1 MVVTRSRKRSHKEV
15 VEEEINNNES
25 LSSTSSDSS
34 PVPSILQKLKKKTS
48 LKLKKKSKKPKT
60 IFEEIDLRDRFK
72 AIEDSK
78 NKENEINKKNI
89 ISNPKNKTIS
99 NIELNDNNT
108 VDNETQKIDE
118 NEIIKEKEI
127 QQKVIN
133 EKQLNKRRKRE
144 KEKNVNKQDNYRRAL
159 LKKQIFKSRVVDTFK
174 PFNIADSPVLKRT
187 VDLRNTMVRRSS
199 MNLRGKR
206 KSSAYGG
213 LCPPPLPN
221 TRSSSFYRFI
231 AFEQPEPIKMKQLL
245 LWCAERTMQEQND
258 ENINDTNK
266 NKQSNNSNEKD
277 IPKSILNKAKE
288 IQEEILQKLMCNKIE
303 TSWYNRE
310 KSPDEEECLKGK
322 NKINIDN
329 EKKLIEFQEKLEKLR
344 KEKNE
349 WALNYEYYK
358 QKHEEFIKRDSNK
371 PIIIDSNI
379 VNIDTLMASVSEE
392 EFNKVNMLLSRN
404 NKLENEKALPIEE
417 VEHILIPQ
425 IEDSLHHLIE
435 LKNSSQD
442 ICENVNNKITKAYQE
457 SAQSA
462 SSINKSNLSKINY
475 SGKEIIDPQNLLR
488 AISSIL

>member
-266 NKQSNNSNEKD
+266 NKQSN
-277 IPKSILNKAKE
+277 
-288 IQEEILQKLMCNKIE
+288 
-303 TSWYNRE
+303 
-310 KSPDEEECLKGK
+310 
-322 NKINIDN
+322 
-329 EKKLIEFQEKLEKLR
+329 
-344 KEKNE
+344 
-349 WALNYEYYK
+349 
-358 QKHEEFIKRDSNK
+358 
-371 PIIIDSNI
+371 
-379 VNIDTLMASVSEE
+379 
-392 EFNKVNMLLSRN
+392 SR
-404 NKLENEKALPIEE
+404 
-417 VEHILIPQ
+417 
-425 IEDSLHHLIE
+425 
-435 LKNSSQD
+435 
-442 ICENVNNKITKAYQE
+442 Y
-457 SAQSA
+457 
-462 SSINKSNLSKINY
+462 
-475 SGKEIIDPQNLLR
+475 
-488 AISSIL
+488 

>member
-1 MVVTRSRKRSHKEV
+1 
-15 VEEEINNNES
+15 
-25 LSSTSSDSS
+25 
-34 PVPSILQKLKKKTS
+34 
-48 LKLKKKSKKPKT
+48 
-60 IFEEIDLRDRFK
+60 
-72 AIEDSK
+72 
-78 NKENEINKKNI
+78 
-89 ISNPKNKTIS
+89 
-99 NIELNDNNT
+99 
-108 VDNETQKIDE
+108 
-118 NEIIKEKEI
+118 
-127 QQKVIN
+127 
-133 EKQLNKRRKRE
+133 
-144 KEKNVNKQDNYRRAL
+144 
-159 LKKQIFKSRVVDTFK
+159 
-174 PFNIADSPVLKRT
+174 
-187 VDLRNTMVRRSS
+187 MVRRSS

-245 LWCAERTMQEQND
+245 LWCAERTMQDQSD

-266 NKQSNNSNEKD
+266 QSDNTNEKN

-358 QKHEEFIKRDSNK
+358 QKHEEFIKRDSDK

-404 NKLENEKALPIEE
+404 NKLENEKTLPIEE

-457 SAQSA
+457 SSQST
-462 SSINKSNLSKINY
+462 SSTNKSNLRKINY
-475 SGKEIIDPQNLLR
+475 SGKEIIDPQYLLR